1 MCQYSIMLSK
11 YINIPVFI
19 ISFAIGVLFVYMYA
33 DTNRTIIVYPT
44 HENYNLLQY
53 RDKVGNCYSI
63 EETEVKCPSDP
74 SLLTKIP
81 AQS

>member
-1 MCQYSIMLSK
+1 MLSK
-11 YINIPVFI
+11 FMNIPVFV
-19 ISFAIGVLFVYMYA
+19 ISFAIGVLFVYLYT

-63 EETEVKCPSDP
+63 EESEVQCPTDP
-74 SLLTKIP
+74 SLIAKVP

>member
-1 MCQYSIMLSK
+1 MLSK

-19 ISFAIGVLFVYMYA
+19 ISFAIGVLFVYMYT